1 MLLSP
6 AYAEILLPLALES
19 SYTYRIPEELI
30 PLAIFGKRVEVQF
43 GSRKRYAGL
52 ITKVSS
58 NAPDYRTKEIISVLD
73 NEPVIFEWQYSFWK
87 WMAAYYCCTL
97 GEVMKAAL
105 PGAYLLSSETII
117 RSLPVKEDE
126 ILQLDNPLYD
136 LMRIIQ
142 SKESITLADLEKTS
156 GLKIL
161 YPHVVTLYK
170 LGMIVVIEELAEK
183 YIPRKIKMIGI
194 GSEFSNEDG
203 LHKALDLVAK
213 NENQTN
219 TLLSY
224 LSLAGKDKVT
234 VEPKELLAKAN
245 ASSAVLKSLIKKG
258 ILVEITKEVNRMD
271 RYKGEELPV
280 EMELDPLQKNELK
293 RIRDLWLEKDVVLL
307 HGVTGSGKTIIYSEI
322 IEEVIAAGGQVLYL
336 VPEIGLSV
344 QILTRLRQRFG
355 NRITISHSRL
365 NDNERVD
372 LWNEVSSGIPI
383 IAGVRSSVFL
393 PFNNLKLVIVDEEH
407 DTSYKQQEPNPRY
420 HARDSIIYLAKQSG
434 AKVLLGSATPSIE
447 SYHHTETGKY
457 GKAFLGERY
466 LGIEMPDITII
477 DKRKDKSAEGSP
489 YSHTL
494 IEEIKLTLQQK
505 KQVIIFKNRRGYS
518 PVLKCNVCQ
527 WVAECHQ
534 CDISLTYHK
543 GRNKLICHVCGTTK
557 PIIAMCPAC

>member
-322 IEEVIAAGGQVLYL
+322 IEEVISEGGQVLYL

-372 LWNEVSSGIPI
+372 LWNEVS
-383 IAGVRSSVFL
+383 
-393 PFNNLKLVIVDEEH
+393 N
-407 DTSYKQQEPNPRY
+407 
-420 HARDSIIYLAKQSG
+420 
-434 AKVLLGSATPSIE
+434 
-447 SYHHTETGKY
+447 
-457 GKAFLGERY
+457 
-466 LGIEMPDITII
+466 
-477 DKRKDKSAEGSP
+477 
-489 YSHTL
+489 
-494 IEEIKLTLQQK
+494 
-505 KQVIIFKNRRGYS
+505 
-518 PVLKCNVCQ
+518 
-527 WVAECHQ
+527 
-534 CDISLTYHK
+534 
-543 GRNKLICHVCGTTK
+543 
-557 PIIAMCPAC
+557 